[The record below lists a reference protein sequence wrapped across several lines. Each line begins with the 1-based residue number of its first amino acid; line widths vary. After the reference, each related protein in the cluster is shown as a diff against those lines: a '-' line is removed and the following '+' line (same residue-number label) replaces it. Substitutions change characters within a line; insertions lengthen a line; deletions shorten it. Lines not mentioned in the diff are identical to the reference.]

1 MEGAQFDWIIPIYW
15 LPWPRWHYAVET
27 MGGEEEV
34 IFNIESINFV
44 CYILLYTSYL
54 VINL

>member
-15 LPWPRWHYAVET
+15 LPWPRWHYATET